1 MIHILNVTTHP
12 VNSIEEARDIY
23 NFGVQQRKTSSTAMN
38 DTSSRSHFVFTL
50 IVQTFNKTTNQKT
63 LAKISFVDLAGSERI
78 NKSNTNIKQLQEA
91 IKINKSLTALK
102 DVIRALS
109 QGQASQF
116 VPYRNNK
123 LTELMRD
130 SIGGNSKTLMFVNI
144 SPADYNSQES

>member
-1 MIHILNVTTHP
+1 
-12 VNSIEEARDIY
+12 
-23 NFGVQQRKTSSTAMN
+23 
-38 DTSSRSHFVFTL
+38 VFTL
-50 IVQTFNKTTNQKT
+50 IVHTFNKTTNQKT
-63 LAKISFVDLAGSERI
+63 MAKISFVDLAGSERI

-109 QGQASQF
+109 QGTSSQF

-144 SPADYNSQES
+144 SPADYNSQESQMSLFFGCDAKQIKNDIHKNVETQEMAKLKEQIDQLKKMLHSTQK

>member
-1 MIHILNVTTHP
+1 
-12 VNSIEEARDIY
+12 
-23 NFGVQQRKTSSTAMN
+23 MN
-38 DTSSRSHFVFTL
+38 DDSSRSHFVFTL
-50 IVQTFNKTTNQKT
+50 IVHTTNHTTNQKT
-63 LAKISFVDLAGSERI
+63 TAKISFVDLAGSERI
-78 NKSNTNIKQLQEA
+78 NKSNTNIEQLKEA

-109 QGQASQF
+109 QGTNSQF

-144 SPADYNSQES
+144 SPADYNS